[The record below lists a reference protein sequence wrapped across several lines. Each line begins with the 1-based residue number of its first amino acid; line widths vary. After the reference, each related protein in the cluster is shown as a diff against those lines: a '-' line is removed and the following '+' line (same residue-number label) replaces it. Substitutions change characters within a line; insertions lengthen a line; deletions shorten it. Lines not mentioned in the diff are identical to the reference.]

1 MSAYTSDIRK
11 RLSEALEEY
20 DDKQADKAMSSGKP
34 RSWNPNALRIY
45 LQQVNYIMDD
55 IERGADPRSAITA
68 GMTGS
73 VLSYVLRKL
82 KMRPPS
88 RDEYTGAGRMVY
100 RPVSSNPPMYAHHL
114 NEIKTHG
121 LSVKQLRRLYAM
133 VSRGSQKAITYARNV
148 FGIPFDETASQ
159 VKAVVKHH
167 LIDVGAGRVRR
178 NPYKGFVGKGEYV
191 WKKLTPSQRLRFIM
205 ESPRGRQSTP
215 RSVELLASSAWNFLP
230 RGLKI
235 DLQARFA
242 NVESDELVRNP
253 AEDVTPV
260 VFRTFRSGGDVIALF
275 PFEPGTNDPWT
286 MLSYQ
291 HIGQHGSADHNLT
304 HSYTR
309 ASTPDEIRPLKKE
322 LEQIGYKLKIITR
335 IPNNA
340 WKIRDAKIRRIK

>member
-1 MSAYTSDIRK
+1 
-11 RLSEALEEY
+11 
-20 DDKQADKAMSSGKP
+20 MSSGKP

-133 VSRGSQKAITYARNV
+133 VSRGNQKAITYARNV

-167 LIDVGAGRVRR
+167 LIDVGAGKVRR
-178 NPYKGFVGKGEYV
+178 NPYLSQGGKKVLYGYA
-191 WKKLTPSQRLRFIM
+191 KDDIKLLGT
-205 ESPRGRQSTP
+205 
-215 RSVELLASSAWNFLP
+215 
-230 RGLKI
+230 GLKI
-235 DLQARFA
+235 
-242 NVESDELVRNP
+242 SKGELVLLTPATNIPGGGYFARPGYLTGIWKQVSEDDSIYLRPSEIKSDITFRKPVFGSKSFGRMIRGNP
-253 AEDVTPV
+253 GTKFVFVTIHHNY
-260 VFRTFRSGGDVIALF
+260 FHWRTDDNRSGGQ
-275 PFEPGTNDPWT
+275 PFSSNSELKSLLLKLKSLLGLRKD
-286 MLSYQ
+286 Q
-291 HIGQHGSADHNLT
+291 I
-304 HSYTR
+304 
-309 ASTPDEIRPLKKE
+309 EIRDERGKK
-322 LEQIGYKLKIITR
+322 
-335 IPNNA
+335 
-340 WKIRDAKIRRIK
+340 